1 MTERLKSKDV
11 ELPLPMQ
18 GTPPALPPG
27 AAADAAADEDIALA
41 RIFDQTQDIL
51 QAIREESRGD
61 VATREEPRFPISR
74 AAELIGRSDS
84 MIREAE
90 KSGRLPQPE
99 RAENGRRVNYTL
111 GAINHMRRVFGTS
124 PRRAPNEKTAILAIQ
139 NFKGGVGK
147 STLAVNLAQFLAI
160 QGYRVC
166 LVDCDSQATTT
177 SMFGYR
183 PDLDLDG
190 EEDTLYGYLHNG
202 LSAVP
207 PSMIKDTHF
216 DGLKLLP
223 ANLDLYQA
231 EYELAAQVARAGEHG
246 HGRLVFNR
254 IGDAM
259 ASLADDFDVIVM
271 DPPPALGM
279 ISLGVLA
286 AANAMIVPVPPT
298 IVDFSSTASF
308 IGMALDSMKILA
320 RYRARPVFNFVR
332 LVASRTSETKSMQ
345 RTVLKLMQELFGRN
359 MFNSSIKDSAEIDN
373 ASSRF
378 KTVFELDKPISK
390 KDVHDR
396 CVASLTAVCS
406 EIELEIRKTWPS
418 HHEAL
423 VQAGVL

>member
-1 MTERLKSKDV
+1 VVEPITSSDAEPDLLIAASSSASADV
-11 ELPLPMQ
+11 AM
-18 GTPPALPPG
+18 
-27 AAADAAADEDIALA
+27 DEDIALA

-51 QAIREESRGD
+51 EAIRQESRGD
-61 VATREEPRFPISR
+61 VATRAEPRFPISR
-74 AAELIGRSDS
+74 AAELVGRSDS

-90 KSGRLPQPE
+90 KSGRLPQPD

-111 GAINHMRRVFGTS
+111 SAINHMRRVFGTT
-124 PRRAPNEKTAILAIQ
+124 PRRAAGEKAAILAIQ

-147 STLAVNLAQFLAI
+147 STLAVNLAQYMAI
-160 QGYRVC
+160 QGYKVC

-183 PDLDLDG
+183 PDLDLDS
-190 EEDTLYGYLHNG
+190 EDETLYGYLHNG
-202 LSAVP
+202 LSVVP
-207 PSMIKDTHF
+207 KSMLKDTHF
-216 DGLKLLP
+216 DGLTLLP

-231 EYELAAQVARAGEHG
+231 EYELAALVARAGEHG

-286 AANAMIVPVPPT
+286 AANAMIIPVPPT

-332 LVASRTSETKSMQ
+332 LVASRTSENKSMQ
-345 RTVLKLMQELFGRN
+345 RTVLNLMQELFGRN
-359 MFNSSIKDSAEIDN
+359 MFNATIKDSAEIDN

-378 KTVFELDKPISK
+378 KTVFELEKPISR

-396 CVASLTAVCS
+396 CLASLTSVCA
-406 EIELEIRKTWPS
+406 EIEIEIRKTWPS
-418 HHEAL
+418 HRDAL
-423 VQAGVL
+423 SQAGLL